1 MALASMPNLMSSGGG
16 LLAFAALLLY
26 ALAAWP
32 SRWSPPLLQ
41 RSSTVALWLAGLL
54 HLALLVMDI
63 GGWDGAFAGQ
73 PGRTEPGMRL
83 GFAPVLSMTVWLM
96 IAVHTLE
103 SRLLPLPRVRTVLGV
118 AGVLAVLLTVLF
130 PGEAYKAS
138 SPLAPLHFA
147 LGLGSYGLFA
157 VAVLHAVLLDR
168 AERRLRPLRPSI
180 GGFAGLRASAGG
192 AAVMGMAA
200 AAQGP
205 DPMNGANPSNALG
218 AAGHLPAGHGLGLPL
233 MQLERLTF
241 RFVQAGFVALTA
253 TLVLGA
259 ATTTQWRFSHKLVL
273 SVLAWGVF
281 AALLAGRHF
290 QGWRGRQATRW
301 LYVGAVFLL
310 LAYVGTRFVFEVLL
324 GRPPV

>member
-1 MALASMPNLMSSGGG
+1 MASSVASPWGSAGG
-16 LLAFAALLLY
+16 LLALAALLLY
-26 ALAAWP
+26 LLAAWP
-32 SRWSPPLLQ
+32 SRWSPAALARGSALALL
-41 RSSTVALWLAGLL
+41 VAWVL

-73 PGRTEPGMRL
+73 PGRAEPGMRL

-96 IAVHTLE
+96 IAVHTVE
-103 SRLLPLPRVRTVLGV
+103 SRFLPLPRVRTVLGA
-118 AGVLAVLLTVLF
+118 AGLLAVLLTMLF

-168 AERRLRPLRPSI
+168 AERRLRP
-180 GGFAGLRASAGG
+180 
-192 AAVMGMAA
+192 AA
-200 AAQGP
+200 AS
-205 DPMNGANPSNALG
+205 GADTLANAALG
-218 AAGHLPAGHGLGLPL
+218 STASRPGAVAASPSSAAGQSLGLPL
-233 MQLERLTF
+233 LQLERLTF

-259 ATTTQWRFSHKLVL
+259 VTTLQWRVSHKLVL
-273 SVLAWGVF
+273 SFLAWSVF

-310 LAYVGTRFVFEVLL
+310 LAYVGTRFVFEVVL
-324 GRPPV
+324 GKSPV

>member
-1 MALASMPNLMSSGGG
+1 MAFATMPALLTSGGG
-16 LLAFAALLLY
+16 LLALLALVLY

-32 SRWSPPLLQ
+32 SRWAPAVLERGSALALL
-41 RSSTVALWLAGLL
+41 LAWVL

-96 IAVHTLE
+96 IAVHTVE
-103 SRLLPLPRVRTVLGV
+103 SRFLPLPRVRTVLGV
-118 AGVLAVLLTVLF
+118 AGAVAVLLTVLF

-138 SPLAPLHFA
+138 SALAPLHFA

-168 AERRLRPLRPSI
+168 AERRLRP
-180 GGFAGLRASAGG
+180 AAGG
-192 AAVMGMAA
+192 AGLMTASAAASGTGQPNVSRLGAA
-200 AAQGP
+200 AA
-205 DPMNGANPSNALG
+205 ATG
-218 AAGHLPAGHGLGLPL
+218 AATAGQAFGLPL
-233 MQLERLTF
+233 LQLERLTF

-273 SVLAWGVF
+273 SFLAWSVF
-281 AALLAGRHF
+281 AALLAGRHY

-310 LAYVGTRFVFEVLL
+310 LAYVGTRLVFEVLL